1 LSWRGPPPLPPSL
14 LSPCPTHYSAPRITQ
29 TEDTIRK
36 LEEAQLEQE
45 NNLFRDC
52 AGGVRCISCGSLG
65 KGSGAHNLHITPEPN
80 IDLSSGRNAGGDYDQ
95 LLAVLNRH
103 AGLKPLSRQTKP
115 LVPMTTPV
123 ARPSGSNTTTTV
135 MSPIL
140 KKGQGQSNQEA
151 VPLYRRAKAVSMMK
165 EIPKIP
171 LVSFGP
177 SSSGNPADVYHYDQG
192 GSSSALSPS
201 SSSPSPSP
209 SSSSI
214 NSRVRLPR
222 VPAIRSNTS
231 GSGGP

>member
-1 LSWRGPPPLPPSL
+1 MSWRGRHPFYFLPHLIVS
-14 LSPCPTHYSAPRITQ
+14 SPRITQ
-29 TEDTIRK
+29 TEETIRK

-52 AGGVRCISCGSLG
+52 AGGVKCISCGSLG
-65 KGSGAHNLHITPEPN
+65 KGSGAAISPHNLHITPEPN
-80 IDLSSGRNAGGDYDQ
+80 IDLSSDRNAGGDYDQ

-123 ARPSGSNTTTTV
+123 TRPTGGNITNTV

-140 KKGQGQSNQEA
+140 KKGQGHSNPEA

-177 SSSGNPADVYHYDQG
+177 SGNPADVYHYD
-192 GSSSALSPS
+192 SSAHSPSSTLSPS
-201 SSSPSPSP
+201 SSS
-209 SSSSI
+209 SSLM

-222 VPAIRSNTS
+222 VPSSVRSNTS
-231 GSGGP
+231 GSSGP